1 YVADGCASGRA
12 AESSVRDKGYA
23 GTKSHTGDRRGGIQ
37 HFPHSRAAFWPF
49 ITDNHHISRMD
60 LAAFDRNDRVFFTV
74 KDSGRSFVY
83 QHLVHNSGA
92 LHYASVRRQVA
103 FQHGKAAGL

>member
-1 YVADGCASGRA
+1 
-12 AESSVRDKGYA
+12 
-23 GTKSHTGDRRGGIQ
+23 
-37 HFPHSRAAFWPF
+37 
-49 ITDNHHISRMD
+49 MD

-103 FQHGKAAGL
+103 FQHGKAAGLGIRMVNGPDHFRILVDNACDIFPDCLSCNGHTFRMQEILFI